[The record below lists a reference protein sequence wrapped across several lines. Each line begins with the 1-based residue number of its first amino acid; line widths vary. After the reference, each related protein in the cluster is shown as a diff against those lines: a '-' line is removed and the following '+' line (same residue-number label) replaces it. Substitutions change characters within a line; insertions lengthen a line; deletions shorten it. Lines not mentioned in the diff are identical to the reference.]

1 MVWELRVARNTKL
14 TVNVMV
20 IQQDNSV
27 TDGSKY
33 KNISQREQIILWT
46 EYPVFFK

>member
-14 TVNVMV
+14 TVNLMA

-27 TDGSKY
+27 TDGSNY
-33 KNISQREQIILWT
+33 KKISQREQIVLLS
-46 EYPVFFK
+46 EYPVF